1 MEILPT
7 RDGYG
12 KGLLKQGKLNKNIVV
27 LNADLTDS
35 TRSEWFVKEFPERSF
50 SIGIAEQD
58 MICTAAGLA
67 SSGKIPFANT
77 FAIFSER
84 AFEQIRN
91 NVARPNLNVKI
102 IGSHGGIFTG
112 EDGSSAQSI
121 EDFAIYRAL
130 PNMAVLCP
138 SDAIEAENLVEEM
151 VKHKG
156 PCYMRLTRVGIP
168 LIFEEKQK
176 FEIGKGIVLKE
187 GKDIAIIACGPLVNE
202 ALKAYEE
209 LKKENINVK
218 VISMSTIK
226 PLDKALIIKSA
237 KETKAIVTAEDH
249 NVLGGLGSAVA
260 EVVAENFPVPMEFIG
275 VKDVF
280 GESGKPYELYEKY
293 GLSFPYIIKAVKKVL
308 KRKSA
313 QST

>member
-1 MEILPT
+1 MELPT

-12 KGLLKQGKLNKNIVV
+12 KGLLKQGKLNKNIIV

-35 TRSEWFVKEFPERSF
+35 TRSEWFVEEFPERSF

-91 NVARPNLNVKI
+91 SIARPNLNVKI

-112 EDGSSAQSI
+112 EDGSSAQAI
-121 EDFAIYRAL
+121 EDFAIYRSL
-130 PNMAVLCP
+130 PNMVVLCP
-138 SDAIEAENLVEEM
+138 GDAIEAEKLVTEM

-156 PCYMRLTRVGIP
+156 PCYMRLVRKGIQV
-168 LIFEEKQK
+168 IFDEKQK
-176 FEIGKGIVLKE
+176 FAIGKGIVLRG
-187 GKDIAIIACGPLVNE
+187 GKDATIIASGPLLSE
-202 ALKAYEE
+202 ALKACEE
-209 LKKENINVK
+209 LKKENISVK
-218 VISMSTIK
+218 VINMSSIK
-226 PLDKALIIKSA
+226 PIDKDLIISSA

-249 NVLGGLGSAVA
+249 NVLCGLGSAVA
-260 EVVAENFPVPMEFIG
+260 EVLAENFPVPIEFIG
-275 VKDVF
+275 IKDTF
-280 GESGKPYELYEKY
+280 AESGKPYELYEKY
-293 GLSFPYIIKAVKKVL
+293 GLSSSHIVKAVKKVI
-308 KRKSA
+308 KRK
-313 QST
+313 